1 MIKRHMLA
9 GCFVALGIA
18 PAMAADFPIKAPP
31 VAMPEV
37 VYSWTGFYLGGVGS
51 YSWQNFTF
59 PDQDIINGMTPGGAM
74 GGVTVG
80 YDYQVA
86 PSWVIGVLG
95 DVQFGHTSVTVPN
108 VGLGQ
113 TPTAVSMTE
122 SATEKL
128 FSTARA
134 RVGYL
139 VTPSLLLYGTGGV
152 AIAEVDQ
159 NETCPVG
166 AQFGF
171 CAPAARNNTHAGPYS
186 LTASRTYVG
195 GTAGAGLEWMFARGW
210 STKVE
215 YLFSDF
221 GSKVFNLGAAPSGIG
236 TTPRGITLQQS
247 QVNVGINYKFDWR

>member
-1 MIKRHMLA
+1 
-9 GCFVALGIA
+9 
-18 PAMAADFPIKAPP
+18 
-31 VAMPEV
+31 MPEV

-51 YSWQNFTF
+51 YNWQNFTF
-59 PDQDIINGMTPGGAM
+59 PDQSITQAMTPAGAM

-86 PSWVIGVLG
+86 PNWVLGVLG
-95 DVQFGHTSVTVPN
+95 DVQFGHIGVTVPN
-108 VGLGQ
+108 GGV
-113 TPTAVSMTE
+113 MTE
-122 SATEKL
+122 GATEKL

-152 AIAEVDQ
+152 AIAEIDQ
-159 NETCPVG
+159 NETCPAG
-166 AQFGF
+166 ASSFSF
-171 CAPAARNNTHAGPYS
+171 CGPATRTRPNNAGPYS
-186 LTASRTYVG
+186 LTASQTYVG

-221 GSKVFNLGAAPSGIG
+221 GSKVFNLGSAPSGVA
-236 TTPRGITLQQS
+236 TTPRGITLEQS

>member
-1 MIKRHMLA
+1 MIKRHLLA
-9 GCFVALGIA
+9 GCVAALAVA

-31 VAMPEV
+31 PPQLAA

-51 YSWQNFTF
+51 YNWQNFTF
-59 PDQDIINGMTPGGAM
+59 PDQSITQAMTPAGAM

-95 DVQFGHTSVTVPN
+95 DVQFGHNGVTVPN
-108 VGLGQ
+108 G
-113 TPTAVSMTE
+113 TYMTE
-122 SATEKL
+122 GATEKL

-159 NETCPVG
+159 NETCPTG
-166 AQFGF
+166 ALRGSF
-171 CAPAARNNTHAGPYS
+171 CAPGVNFSGVKTAGPYS
-186 LTASRTYVG
+186 LTAGQTYVG

-221 GSKVFNLGAAPSGIG
+221 GSKVFNLGTAPSGVASY
-236 TTPRGITLQQS
+236 PRGITLQQS
-247 QVNVGINYKFDWR
+247 QVNVGINYKFDWRPY